1 VAVLFVQQQHA
12 LLSRIGD
19 YGDEALDTII
29 QVMRKTRAGPG
40 DATRLRAAMDVLD
53 RIVGR
58 PTQSLAASVIQ
69 RTVAAD
75 GTLIEGS
82 AMMSPLLQ
90 AAPAHFVDDR
100 AEPGWPGR
108 IRPELIVFSY

>member
-12 LLSRIGD
+12 RLSRIGD

-29 QVMRKTRAGPG
+29 QVMRKTRPSPG
-40 DATRLRAAMDVLD
+40 DNIKLKAATDVLD
-53 RIVGR
+53 RIIGR
-58 PTQSLAASVIQ
+58 PTQSLAAFVIQ

-90 AAPAHFVDDR
+90 AAQAHFVDDR
-100 AEPGWPGR
+100 AEPGGR
-108 IRPELIVFSY
+108 AGSGQS

>member
-1 VAVLFVQQQHA
+1 
-12 LLSRIGD
+12 
-19 YGDEALDTII
+19 
-29 QVMRKTRAGPG
+29 M
-40 DATRLRAAMDVLD
+40 
-53 RIVGR
+53 
-58 PTQSLAASVIQ
+58 ASPLQ

-82 AMMSPLLQ
+82 TMMSPLLQ
-90 AAPAHFVDDR
+90 AAQAHFVDDR